1 MKRILSI
8 ILMLALLMCF
18 TACKKSKSSSDQ
30 DSIISEISSVQTE
43 NKVESEDEQTSS
55 ETVSDL
61 ESTPSESTPII
72 PECAHKYSVATC
84 TAASKCT
91 LCGILKSNALGHK
104 YTSGKCSRCG
114 IADPSVPTYKASGKD
129 TIIRT
134 VNGKSTTIKIDMTE
148 ANEHINKSDFRDSFS
163 YDISYTKFYEADGWL
178 YFAQTIS
185 TKCTVN
191 EIVFEETIDELFR
204 VKTDGNGLTNITPND
219 ETANR
224 GLDAREIFG
233 FYGNEIY
240 FVVSYSDRG
249 TNHIYKAPISNNS
262 KNIVI
267 EGEKIA
273 DSFNNRGG
281 IYNCSIKNGYLYFSE
296 KYASKYIPETGSFEK
311 ILLGDYKV
319 KLDGTGIT
327 KIS

>member
-8 ILMLALLMCF
+8 ILMFALLMCF

-30 DSIISEISSVQTE
+30 DSNISEISSVQTE

-72 PECAHKYSVATC
+72 PECAHNYSVATC

-114 IADPSVPTYKASGKD
+114 VADPSVPTYKASGKD

-134 VNGKSTTIKIDMTE
+134 ANGKSTTIKVDMTE
-148 ANEHINKSDFRDSFS
+148 ANEIIRNTKYKPSFS
-163 YDISYTKFYEADGWL
+163 YDISYTKFLEVDGWL
-178 YFAQTIS
+178 FFAQSIS
-185 TKCTVN
+185 MNYTRNGFPFQENVD
-191 EIVFEETIDELFR
+191 EVFK
-204 VKTDGNGLTNITPND
+204 VKTDGTSLTNITPNN
-219 ETANR
+219 ETINR
-224 GLDAREIFG
+224 GKDIIEVFG
-233 FYGNEIY
+233 FSGNDIY
-240 FVVSYSDRG
+240 YVIFNVDYHKHS
-249 TNHIYKAPISNNS
+249 IYKATVSENTI
-262 KNIVI
+262 NII
-267 EGEKIA
+267 TEGTEIA
-273 DSFNNRGG
+273 VSFNKKSE
-281 IYNCSIKNGYLYFSE
+281 IYNCRIKDGYLYFCERQYSLNFDTSTSDVVE
-296 KYASKYIPETGSFEK
+296 
-311 ILLGDYKV
+311 LGEYKV
-319 KLDGTGIT
+319 KLDGTGMT